1 MKNYLKPISA
11 DYYLKYICPKKSC
24 KNEHWLSY
32 KEAKVKGFKI
42 VCDCG
47 KIYSPLPIAKIKIC
61 YKKPKSKIT
70 SVICC
75 PNIELNNNE
84 VETIEEKQET
94 YEELQDRF
102 IETMNQLGFDDKDEI
117 LEILDQAYKI
127 SNTHD
132 IPTLFKIG
140 VLNSSNLEQ

>member
-11 DYYLKYICPKKSC
+11 DYYLKYICPKKTC

-61 YKKPKSKIT
+61 YKKPRPSTRTEKEIAVPENLIVDEIADT
-70 SVICC
+70 
-75 PNIELNNNE
+75 PTE
-84 VETIEEKQET
+84 ETFEQ
-94 YEELQDRF
+94 LQDRF
-102 IETMNQLGFDDKDEI
+102 IENMVQLGFDDKNEI
-117 LEILDQAYKI
+117 LEILDQAYKV

-132 IPTLFKIG
+132 IATLFKIG
-140 VLNSSNLEQ
+140 VLNSNNLEK